1 MFSADFEAAK
11 AGKRRD
17 RRTPVAL
24 NVEIRHLGR
33 ALCKVVD
40 ISVHGARLITY
51 SGLNVGTT
59 IRLRLPLIGE
69 VEAVVKWA
77 DDFNAG
83 CQFTKPLPADAL
95 QYLLEQTAGT
105 PDDPSGR

>member
-1 MFSADFEAAK
+1 MFSADFEPGEATR
-11 AGKRRD
+11 RRD

-24 NVEIRHLGR
+24 DAEIGNLGR

-51 SGLNVGTT
+51 SGLKVSTL

-69 VEAVVKWA
+69 IEAVVKWA
-77 DDFNAG
+77 DDYNAG

-95 QYLLEQTAGT
+95 QNLLEQTSGT
-105 PDDPSGR
+105 PDDPSVR